1 MYFEAFLIF
10 SLLFLFASLCFA
22 LLCFALRSSPLRSSP
37 LALHMLLRTLLRTLL
52 LTLCSSLLALCV
64 GVLDSTLIVCHAHIL
79 IRHCVCAG
87 GAGPVCTLLCVCHA
101 HILLFVCGLHI
112 LLSLCHAHI
121 LIRHC
126 VCGCISMHVCACMCM
141 HACVC
146 LMHTY
151 SFAIVWG
158 VPGVWPSHPPHMPQL
173 PCMGACCW
181 LFFCFGTRGF
191 MTVAMHCLHD
201 FMTVT
206 VLQLLTPKVLSS
218 EGDRKGMYCLLV

>member
-1 MYFEAFLIF
+1 
-10 SLLFLFASLCFA
+10 
-22 LLCFALRSSPLRSSP
+22 
-37 LALHMLLRTLLRTLL
+37 LLRTLL

-173 PCMGACCW
+173 PRSHTWPEIIHSLKEVFKELASPVPPVFFGFRPPPHRLKACVQRCVHVHVHVHACVCVCHAHILIRHCVWGARC
-181 LFFCFGTRGF
+181 
-191 MTVAMHCLHD
+191 VAY
-201 FMTVT
+201 T
-206 VLQLLTPKVLSS
+206 
-218 EGDRKGMYCLLV
+218 